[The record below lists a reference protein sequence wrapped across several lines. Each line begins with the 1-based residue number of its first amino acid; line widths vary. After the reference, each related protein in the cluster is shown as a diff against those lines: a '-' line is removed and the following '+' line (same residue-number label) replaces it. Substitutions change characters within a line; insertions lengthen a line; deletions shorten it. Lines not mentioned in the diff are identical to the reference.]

1 MKIAVVS
8 QSLPPSA
15 TGQAMVLFRLLRNM
29 SPNDYCLI
37 SQIEYNPTAFP
48 LNYSGWLAG
57 KYHCL
62 KFAPHNE
69 GRVPR
74 ESNSVVIRLLK
85 RVYIFR
91 WVFLLW
97 YIYRRAREIAGVIK
111 RDECGAV
118 VACTDN
124 FYDLPAGY
132 LASRLCKVS
141 FFAYM
146 FDDYSYKWIDP
157 EVNAHA
163 QRLEP
168 FVLKGATGIIVPNE
182 FMRDELRS
190 RYGVEGVIV
199 RNACD
204 PPEDYGDT
212 GVDSFEPGDGVRI
225 VYTGA
230 VYQAHYDAFVNLV
243 AAIGLLKRP
252 NVKLHIYASE
262 PAADLIAAGIHGP
275 VVFHKHRAIHFI
287 PRIQRQAD
295 ILFLPLAFDSPY
307 PEVIK
312 TSAPGKMSEYLAAGR
327 PILVHAPHDCFISWY
342 FRKNECGVV
351 VDRLDPALLAETIDR
366 VLRDADLRQRL
377 GARACRQ
384 ARADF
389 DIGVARAKFL
399 NVVGSAE
406 TELDLSSSQVTA
418 NSRGARTKSLDRCGF
433 G

>member
-1 MKIAVVS
+1 MKFAVVS
-8 QSLPPSA
+8 QNLPPYS
-15 TGQAMVLFRLLRNM
+15 TGQAMILFRLLKKL

-37 SQIEYNPTAFP
+37 SQIEYNPAASSV
-48 LNYSGWLAG
+48 NYSGWLAG
-57 KYHCL
+57 KYHRL

-74 ESNSVVIRLLK
+74 ESNSAILRLLK
-85 RVYIFR
+85 RMYAFR
-91 WVFLLW
+91 WVVHLW
-97 YIYRRAREIAGVIK
+97 YIYRRAREIAEVIK
-111 RDECGAV
+111 REECKAV

-132 LASRLCKVS
+132 LASRLSGVS
-141 FFAYM
+141 FFAYL

-190 RYGVEGVIV
+190 RYGVQAVIV

-204 PPEDYGDT
+204 LPQDDGDT
-212 GVDSFEPGDGVRI
+212 DSRDPGDGVRI

-230 VYQAHYDAFVNLV
+230 VYQAHYDAFVNLIT
-243 AAIGLLKRP
+243 AIGLLKRP
-252 NVKLHIYASE
+252 GVKLHIYASE
-262 PAADLIAAGIHGP
+262 PAAELMAVGIHGP
-275 VVFHKHRAIHFI
+275 VVFHKHRAIHFM
-287 PRIQRQAD
+287 PRIQKQAD
-295 ILFLPLAFDSPY
+295 ILFLPLALNSPY

-312 TSAPGKMSEYLAAGR
+312 TSAPGKMAEYLTAGR

-342 FRKNECGVV
+342 FRKYECGVV
-351 VDRLDPALLAETIDR
+351 VDRLDPTLLAETIDR
-366 VLRDADLRQRL
+366 VLIDADLRQRL
-377 GARACRQ
+377 AARACG
-384 ARADF
+384 RAQTDF
-389 DIGVARAKFL
+389 DIGVARARFL
-399 NVVGSAE
+399 NVVGSTG
-406 TELDLSSSQVTA
+406 TELGPSSSQVAA
-418 NSRGARTKSLDRCGF
+418 NSGQIRTESLDRGGF